1 MPSRERPIRALDTD
15 RCDDPPPQAG
25 DTPTLA
31 EAMEEVARA
40 EARAEAA
47 RSRAIRLS
55 RDAEATSSGHV
66 DTGAA
71 TDANNTGSPAVEESV
86 VEAEPVSA
94 RWTGLRRRSLRRPGP
109 KAVAVGAAVV
119 LICASL
125 GISGYV
131 VWYHRQTVD
140 ERRRA
145 ADFAAAARQGAIA
158 LMSMDA
164 TKARDGVQRIID
176 DTTGT
181 FKAGILIT
189 EDELVKAAEESKVS
203 TKVSVQAVA
212 VESMT
217 ADSAVVLLVTKAEV
231 ANPDKTTPPPRSSRI
246 VMNLQRDGGQLKV
259 SGVEF
264 LR

>member
-25 DTPTLA
+25 GTPTLA

-47 RSRAIRLS
+47 RARAIRLS
-55 RDAEATSSGHV
+55 RDADATSSGQLEMAE
-66 DTGAA
+66 AA
-71 TDANNTGSPAVEESV
+71 DASHIDSAPGEENV
-86 VEAEPVSA
+86 VEAKPVST
-94 RWTGLRRRSLRRPGP
+94 RWAWLRRPPLRRPGR
-109 KAVAVGAAVV
+109 KAVAAGAAVV

-125 GISGYV
+125 GTSGYV

-145 ADFAAAARQGAIA
+145 ADFAAAARQGAIV

-203 TKVSVQAVA
+203 TKVAVEAVA

-217 ADSAVVLLVTKAEV
+217 DDSAVVLLVTKAEV
-231 ANPDKTTPPPRSSRI
+231 ANPDKSAPAPRSSRI